1 MKKSNSLKLLLAAV
15 IPGVTAFGVI
25 PITEN
30 FSIRGYF
37 DGTYTNRDDEGTA
50 TDMEGLDLGN
60 ADIDLLI
67 STDKVKSEIH
77 IGSDGT
83 TPEIEQAF
91 ITFDLGGGL
100 SITGGKFLTS
110 LSFEGDEQYMLYQQS
125 RAYDFGIMRA
135 GANNNFRELGTHN
148 QHGARATYKMD
159 NLSASVSVID
169 QAFSTNG
176 AAGDASDVGFEAAIT
191 YNAMKGLTIAVG
203 TGQDGGDTSAGMD
216 KLYNIWAQYDGIENL
231 ILAAEYNFYENY
243 GQDADSWLIMGNY
256 SFGNSLAATLRYS
269 QAEEDL
275 NMDDGSFE
283 ASKFTISPSY
293 SFTDNLLGVIEYST
307 GEYNVRGEG
316 DIDVDFIALQGL
328 FTF

>member
-135 GANNNFRELGTHN
+135 DANNNFRELGTHN

-269 QAEEDL
+269 QAEEDW
-275 NMDDGSFE
+275 NMDGGSFE

-307 GEYNVRGEG
+307 GEYNVAGAG

>member
-30 FSIRGYF
+30 LSIRGYV
-37 DGTYTNRDDEGTA
+37 DGTFTNRDDKGTGA
-50 TDMEGLDLGN
+50 DLEGLDLGN

-67 STDKVKSEIH
+67 STEKVKSEVH
-77 IGSDGT
+77 VGSDGT

-100 SITGGKFLTS
+100 SITGGKFLTM
-110 LSFEGDEQYMLYQQS
+110 LSFERDEQYLLYQQS
-125 RAYDFGIMRA
+125 RAYDFGTMRA

-148 QHGARATYKMD
+148 QHGARANYKMD
-159 NLSASVSVID
+159 NLSASVSVVD

-191 YNAMKGLTIAVG
+191 YNAMQGLTIAVG
-203 TGQDGGDTSAGMD
+203 TGQDGGDTSAGLD
-216 KLYNIWAQYDGIENL
+216 KLYNIWAQYDGIDNL
-231 ILAAEYNFYENY
+231 ILAAEYNMYENH
-243 GQDADSWLIMGNY
+243 GEDADSWLIMGNY

-269 QAEEDL
+269 QAEEDK
-275 NMDDGSFE
+275 NTDGSYE
-283 ASKFTISPSY
+283 GSKFTISPSY

-307 GEYNVRGEG
+307 GEYNVAGAG
-316 DIDVDFIALQGL
+316 DFDVDFIAIQGL

>member
-1 MKKSNSLKLLLAAV
+1 MKKSTSLKLLLAAV
-15 IPGVTAFGVI
+15 LPSVTAFGVI
-25 PITEN
+25 PVTEN
-30 FSIRGYF
+30 LSIRGYI

-60 ADIDLLI
+60 ADLDLLI
-67 STDKVKSEIH
+67 STEKVKSEIH

-110 LSFEGDEQYMLYQQS
+110 LSFERDEQYLLYQQS
-125 RAYDFGIMRA
+125 RAYDFGTMRG

-169 QAFSTNG
+169 QAFSSNG
-176 AAGDASDVGFEAAIT
+176 ASGDASDVGFEAAIT
-191 YNAMKGLTIAVG
+191 YNAMQGLTIAVG

-231 ILAAEYNFYENY
+231 ILAAEYNFYENF

-275 NMDDGSFE
+275 NMDGSYE
-283 ASKFTISPSY
+283 GSKFTISPSY

-307 GEYNVRGEG
+307 GEYDVAGAG
-316 DIDVDFIALQGL
+316 DVDVDFIALQGI